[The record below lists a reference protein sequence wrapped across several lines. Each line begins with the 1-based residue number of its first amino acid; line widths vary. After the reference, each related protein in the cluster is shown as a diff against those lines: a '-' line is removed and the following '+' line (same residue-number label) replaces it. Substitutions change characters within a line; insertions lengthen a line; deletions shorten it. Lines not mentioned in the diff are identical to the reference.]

1 MFLRDPGDVLE
12 SDPYCTGARF
22 TGFKDF
28 KDFKDFNSGST
39 AARIE
44 NTKINIPADRVL
56 LNVKI

>member
-28 KDFKDFNSGST
+28 KNFKDFNSGST

-44 NTKINIPADRVL
+44 TIKINTL
-56 LNVKI
+56 TWGFY